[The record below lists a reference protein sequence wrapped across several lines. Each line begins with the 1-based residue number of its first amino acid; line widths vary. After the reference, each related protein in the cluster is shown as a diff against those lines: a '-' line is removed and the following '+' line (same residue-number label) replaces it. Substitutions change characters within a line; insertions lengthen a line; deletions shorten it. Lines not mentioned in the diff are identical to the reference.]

1 MFLNYWKGGKGV
13 DFFVLLSEKV
23 PLKKVFT
30 FVKEG
35 YLFRVALPKI
45 HFLQ

>member
-1 MFLNYWKGGKGV
+1 MI

-30 FVKEG
+30 FVKGG
-35 YLFRVALPKI
+35 YLFRVALSRI